1 MDYKQFNEIFA
12 NLNQIRYG
20 TSPWIKLTTE
30 IEHEIRGGGDEG
42 RQGVSYEVYGCP
54 FDSEVYLRF
63 TITTDSYG
71 DNEQI
76 SGIQFVKVTEKT
88 IKTYES
94 L

>member
-20 TSPWIKLTTE
+20 RNPWIKVTAE
-30 IEHEIRGGGDEG
+30 IEYEISGGGEQG
-42 RQGVSYEVYGCP
+42 RQGVRYEVYECP

-76 SGIQFVKVTEKT
+76 SGIQFVKAAEKT